1 MDFHAV
7 DLISSGAALYRQEVA
22 QLTPPVLVWMW
33 VMRLVFFGGLLLF
46 PKREAVAVVG
56 TMLATAL
63 LIFAIKGLFVAVPAA
78 QIGAALHLVL
88 WTPLLIFL
96 LVCWRRREQPVL
108 VRDRILR
115 IWTPLTA
122 GLLAISLL
130 FDAREVVL
138 AASRLG

>member
-1 MDFHAV
+1 
-7 DLISSGAALYRQEVA
+7 
-22 QLTPPVLVWMW
+22 MW

-63 LIFAIKGLFVAVPAA
+63 LIFAIKGLFVAVPSA
-78 QIGAALHLVL
+78 QIGAAMHLVL

-96 LVCWRRREQPVL
+96 LVCWRRREQPML

-115 IWTPLTA
+115 IWTLLTA

-130 FDAREVVL
+130 FDAREVML
-138 AASRLG
+138 AMT